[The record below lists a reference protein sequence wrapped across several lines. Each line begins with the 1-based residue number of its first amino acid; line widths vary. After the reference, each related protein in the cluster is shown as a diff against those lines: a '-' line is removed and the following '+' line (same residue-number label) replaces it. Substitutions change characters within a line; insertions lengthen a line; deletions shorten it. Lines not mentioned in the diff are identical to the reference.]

1 MNKLIIV
8 ILSILLLT
16 ACKTTIEYRDR
27 EVYIP
32 KIVLETCIKEQVET
46 ECSIEINTYR
56 DLAQCY
62 IELKE
67 NVIFINNIIEKCNI
81 QKNNP

>member
-1 MNKLIIV
+1 MKYLILIP
-8 ILSILLLT
+8 ILFLT
-16 ACKTTIEYRDR
+16 ACKTTVEYRDR

-32 KIVLETCIKEQVET
+32 KIVLETCVKEQVET

-56 DLAQCY
+56 DLTQCY

-67 NVIFINNIIEKCNI
+67 NVIFINNIIEKCNLNE
-81 QKNNP
+81 KSS